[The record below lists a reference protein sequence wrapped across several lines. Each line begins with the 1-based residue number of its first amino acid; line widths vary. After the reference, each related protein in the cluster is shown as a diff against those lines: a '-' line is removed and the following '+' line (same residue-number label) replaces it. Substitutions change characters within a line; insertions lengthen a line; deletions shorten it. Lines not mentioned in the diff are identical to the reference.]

1 MKKACLTKLSDGYRI
16 LFNFI
21 LGGVMKYKLVENGK
35 RNQTIIKVVGVGG
48 CGGNAIDHMVAKG
61 VEGVETISAN
71 TDSQALTK
79 NKAAEKIILGELNN
93 NGQGAGGKPDVGR
106 DMALDDYERLT
117 TMFDGSDMVFIAA
130 GMGGG
135 TGTGA
140 APIVAR
146 AAKEVGALAVAIV
159 TKPMS
164 LEFKDEL
171 AEIGIKELRSEVD
184 SLITIPN
191 QKLSEVFG
199 GDCTML
205 EAFGHANDVLLGAV
219 RGIADIIT
227 QTGYINVDFNDV
239 RTVMAEQG
247 VAMMG
252 TGIASGPSRA
262 KDAAAQAVGSPLL
275 EDINLQNAKG
285 VLVNIT
291 GKGIKVGEIEDVLR
305 QVSEF
310 ASDGAQIIHGAVE
323 DKDMEGDIKV
333 TIIATGLSDGSH
345 TSDKRSEFK
354 VANDPYGRFQEVPT
368 LGKVESEGTK
378 TEVSK
383 KSDYLDIPSFVR
395 KQID

>member
-1 MKKACLTKLSDGYRI
+1 
-16 LFNFI
+16 
-21 LGGVMKYKLVENGK
+21 MKYKLVDNGK

-48 CGGNAIDHMVAKG
+48 CGGNAIDHMVTNG

-79 NKAAEKIILGELNN
+79 NKAAEKIILGEITNH
-93 NGQGAGGKPDVGR
+93 GQGAGGKPDVGR
-106 DMALDDYERLT
+106 DTALDDYERLT
-117 TMFDGSDMVFIAA
+117 TMFDGADMVFIAA

-140 APIVAR
+140 SPIVAR
-146 AAKEVGALAVAIV
+146 AAKDVGALAVAIV
-159 TKPMS
+159 TKPLS
-164 LEFKDEL
+164 LEFKDDL
-171 AEIGIKELRSEVD
+171 ADTGIKELRSEVD

-227 QTGYINVDFNDV
+227 QTGYMNVDFNDV

-262 KDAAAQAVGSPLL
+262 KDAAAEAVGSPLL

-291 GKGIKVGEIEDVLR
+291 GHGIKMGEIEDVLR

-310 ASDGAQIIHGAVE
+310 ADEKVQIIHGAVE
-323 DKDMEGDIKV
+323 DKSMEGDIKV
-333 TIIATGLSDGSH
+333 TIIATGLTDGSQQNER
-345 TSDKRSEFK
+345 TTGFK

-368 LGKVESEGTK
+368 LGKSENDISKSET
-378 TEVSK
+378 SK
-383 KSDYLDIPSFVR
+383 KNNYLDIPSFVR

>member
-48 CGGNAIDHMVAKG
+48 CGGNAIDHMVANG
-61 VEGVETISAN
+61 VEGVDTISAN

-310 ASDGAQIIHGAVE
+310 ASTGAQIIHGAVE

-333 TIIATGLSDGSH
+333 TIIATGLSDGSN

-368 LGKVESEGTK
+368 LGKVEGEGTK

>member
-48 CGGNAIDHMVAKG
+48 CGGNAIDHMVANG

-310 ASDGAQIIHGAVE
+310 ASTGAQIIHGAVE

>member
-48 CGGNAIDHMVAKG
+48 CGGNAIDHMVANG

-333 TIIATGLSDGSH
+333 TIIATGLSDSSH

-368 LGKVESEGTK
+368 LGKVEGEGTK

>member
-1 MKKACLTKLSDGYRI
+1 
-16 LFNFI
+16 
-21 LGGVMKYKLVENGK
+21 MKYKLVENGK

-48 CGGNAIDHMVAKG
+48 CGGNAIDHMVANG

-310 ASDGAQIIHGAVE
+310 ASTGAQIIHGAVE

-368 LGKVESEGTK
+368 LGKVEGEGTK
-378 TEVSK
+378 TEVLK

>member
-48 CGGNAIDHMVAKG
+48 CGGNAIDHMVANG

-310 ASDGAQIIHGAVE
+310 ASTGAQIIHGAVE

-345 TSDKRSEFK
+345 MSDKRSEFK

-368 LGKVESEGTK
+368 LGKVEGEGTK

>member
-1 MKKACLTKLSDGYRI
+1 
-16 LFNFI
+16 
-21 LGGVMKYKLVENGK
+21 MKYKLVDNGK

-48 CGGNAIDHMVAKG
+48 CGGNAIDHMVANG

-71 TDSQALTK
+71 TDSQALTN
-79 NKAAEKIILGELNN
+79 NKAAEKIILGEINN
-93 NGQGAGGKPDVGR
+93 HGQGAGGKPDVGR
-106 DMALDDYERLT
+106 DTALDDYERLT
-117 TMFDGSDMVFIAA
+117 TMFDGADMVFIAA

-164 LEFKDEL
+164 LEFKDDL
-171 AEIGIKELRSEVD
+171 AEAGIKELRSEVD

-252 TGIASGPSRA
+252 TGVASGPSRA

-333 TIIATGLSDGSH
+333 TIIATGLSDSSQQNDRASG
-345 TSDKRSEFK
+345 FK

-368 LGKVESEGTK
+368 LGKVENEIAKNEST
-378 TEVSK
+378 K

>member
-1 MKKACLTKLSDGYRI
+1 MNWKVVEKGD
-16 LFNFI
+16 N
-21 LGGVMKYKLVENGK
+21 LGAL
-35 RNQTIIKVVGVGG
+35 IKVIGVGG
-48 CGGNAIDHMVAKG
+48 CGGNAIDHMVANG

-310 ASDGAQIIHGAVE
+310 ASTGAQIIHGAVE

-368 LGKVESEGTK
+368 LGKVEGEGTK

>member
-1 MKKACLTKLSDGYRI
+1 MKKACLIKLSDGYRI

-48 CGGNAIDHMVAKG
+48 CGGNAIDHMVANG

-79 NKAAEKIILGELNN
+79 NKATEKVILGELNN

-106 DMALDDYERLT
+106 DMALDDYDRLT
-117 TMFDGSDMVFIAA
+117 TMFDGADMVFIAA

-310 ASDGAQIIHGAVE
+310 ASTGAQIIHGAVE

-368 LGKVESEGTK
+368 LGKVEGEGTK

-383 KSDYLDIPSFVR
+383 KNDYLDIPSFVR

>member
-1 MKKACLTKLSDGYRI
+1 MKKASLTKLSDGYRI

-48 CGGNAIDHMVAKG
+48 CGGNEIDHMVANG

-310 ASDGAQIIHGAVE
+310 ASTGAQIIHGAVE

>member
-48 CGGNAIDHMVAKG
+48 CGGNAIDHMVANG

-333 TIIATGLSDGSH
+333 TIIATGLSDSSH

-354 VANDPYGRFQEVPT
+354 VANDPYGRFQELPT

>member
-1 MKKACLTKLSDGYRI
+1 MKKAFLIKRLDGYRI

-21 LGGVMKYKLVENGK
+21 LGGVMKYKLVDNGK

-48 CGGNAIDHMVAKG
+48 CGGNAIDHMVANG

-93 NGQGAGGKPDVGR
+93 HGQGAGGKPDVGR
-106 DMALDDYERLT
+106 DTALDDYERLI
-117 TMFDGSDMVFIAA
+117 TMFDGADMVFIAA

-164 LEFKDEL
+164 LEFKDDL
-171 AEIGIKELRSEVD
+171 AEEGIKELRSEVD

-323 DKDMEGDIKV
+323 DNDMEGDIKV
-333 TIIATGLSDGSH
+333 TIIATGLSDS
-345 TSDKRSEFK
+345 SQENVRAKEFK

-368 LGKVESEGTK
+368 LGKVENDLEKPISGKK
-378 TEVSK
+378 T
-383 KSDYLDIPSFVR
+383 DYLDIPSFVR

>member
-48 CGGNAIDHMVAKG
+48 CGGNAIDHMVANG

-368 LGKVESEGTK
+368 LGKVEGEGTK

>member
-1 MKKACLTKLSDGYRI
+1 MKKGCLTKLSDGYRI

-48 CGGNAIDHMVAKG
+48 CGGNAIDHMVANG

-333 TIIATGLSDGSH
+333 TIIATGLSDSSH

>member
-48 CGGNAIDHMVAKG
+48 CGGNAIDHMVANG

-291 GKGIKVGEIEDVLR
+291 GKGIKVGEIEDVLK

-310 ASDGAQIIHGAVE
+310 ASTGAQIIHGAVE

-368 LGKVESEGTK
+368 LGKVEGEGTK